1 MNLKLIFVFLVLG
14 AMVLSLTGVFY
25 ENHLLEQAGNLLIIF
40 PLVGYYFRELPVR
53 NLNFSGFLVCF
64 LLAGT
69 LTFFSEIWYF
79 NYVAHGFWMACFVF
93 LSREAIHTTEYRRGK
108 GFILLYFLLIVAI
121 YGYLLSLHIVEIEA
135 SLSNTFLFAMYLI
148 YYINL
153 MFLAVTALI
162 YYLNSFSRKSV
173 FFICLTLS
181 FIVSD
186 VLRDMGVFYF
196 RDLSVE
202 IVGTLIKFAA
212 LKLVFLF
219 FVTKEKKLRLLNLI

>member
-1 MNLKLIFVFLVLG
+1 MNLRFVFIILVVG
-14 AMVLSLTGVFY
+14 AMVLSLTGIYQEDHF
-25 ENHLLEQAGNLLIIF
+25 LEQAGNLLFIF
-40 PLVGYYFRELPVR
+40 PLLGYYFEKVPIKNV
-53 NLNFSGFLVCF
+53 NFSGFMICF
-64 LLAGT
+64 LLAGAM
-69 LTFFSEIWYF
+69 TFFNGIWYLNF
-79 NYVAHGFWMACFVF
+79 VALGLWMGSFIF
-93 LSREAIHTTEYRRGK
+93 LSREAIQTTEYRKGK
-108 GFILLYFLLIVAI
+108 GFILLYFLLIVAA
-121 YGYLLSLHIVEIEA
+121 YGYLLSLHMVEIEA
-135 SLSNTFLFAMYLI
+135 SLSDNLLFSMYLI

-153 MFLAVTALI
+153 MFMAVTALI

-219 FVTKEKKLRLLNLI
+219 FITKEKKLRLLNLI